1 MAKTHSS
8 LRNSPKLSE
17 PMTVLLLR
25 RPRMLTVSPLALLL
39 LVRGAAGEVSHA
51 SVTCTAPGAC
61 TVSQTL
67 NSTAAACATYDTDR
81 NLTSGFASLD
91 VRTNLTH
98 DPMLAA
104 HAAGFAEATLTAREM
119 AAFYLN
125 VYEFGPEG
133 PSAELVT
140 WVEENDA
147 WVRARAAREAANDDY
162 WMAVALVLSQ
172 FDGILAGYASA
183 AAALG
188 LPSMSKLD
196 LLWVN
201 LDGDLFDLM
210 SALGEASPRGRAGR
224 ARELYPQGLR
234 CSALW
239 KLTDEN
245 DELYFGHDT
254 WDTYATAAPRIWKH
268 VTLAQ
273 RRDGEWRA
281 RTASFS
287 SSPGFLAS
295 VDDYYHFGESDD
307 VSLIVI
313 ETSNNI
319 FNASAYDALTPRSVL
334 YWIRVMVA
342 GALAT
347 SAPRWADLFSIEA
360 SGTYN
365 NQWMLGD
372 LVAFKPGRPLANG
385 TFVVLEEV
393 PGLIVARDQSATLQ
407 AQRYWPS
414 FNVAFYAETRAIAGE
429 TESYTEVPRAR
440 LFSEMQGNVSDDAS
454 MRWLMG
460 WNDYENDPR
469 SGGSPD
475 NAIMAR
481 GDLAGGAGGGID
493 SKFSSAKHIA
503 DGVTSFARAGPTS
516 DDQPPFCWT
525 KDFSSTPHA
534 GHPQCFDFS
543 WGSFSPAP

>member
-1 MAKTHSS
+1 
-8 LRNSPKLSE
+8 
-17 PMTVLLLR
+17 MTVLLLR

-254 WDTYATAAPRIWKH
+254 WDT
-268 VTLAQ
+268 
-273 RRDGEWRA
+273 
-281 RTASFS
+281 
-287 SSPGFLAS
+287 
-295 VDDYYHFGESDD
+295 
-307 VSLIVI
+307 
-313 ETSNNI
+313 
-319 FNASAYDALTPRSVL
+319 
-334 YWIRVMVA
+334 
-342 GALAT
+342 
-347 SAPRWADLFSIEA
+347 
-360 SGTYN
+360 
-365 NQWMLGD
+365 
-372 LVAFKPGRPLANG
+372 
-385 TFVVLEEV
+385 
-393 PGLIVARDQSATLQ
+393 
-407 AQRYWPS
+407 
-414 FNVAFYAETRAIAGE
+414 
-429 TESYTEVPRAR
+429 
-440 LFSEMQGNVSDDAS
+440 
-454 MRWLMG
+454 
-460 WNDYENDPR
+460 
-469 SGGSPD
+469 
-475 NAIMAR
+475 
-481 GDLAGGAGGGID
+481 
-493 SKFSSAKHIA
+493 
-503 DGVTSFARAGPTS
+503 
-516 DDQPPFCWT
+516 
-525 KDFSSTPHA
+525 
-534 GHPQCFDFS
+534 
-543 WGSFSPAP
+543 

>member
-1 MAKTHSS
+1 MHGVADA
-8 LRNSPKLSE
+8 RFD
-17 PMTVLLLR
+17 R
-25 RPRMLTVSPLALLL
+25 G
-39 LVRGAAGEVSHA
+39 RGATYLHRPHL
-51 SVTCTAPGAC
+51 TPG
-61 TVSQTL
+61 L
-67 NSTAAACATYDTDR
+67 R
-81 NLTSGFASLD
+81 SLD
-91 VRTNLTH
+91 VRTNLTA

-104 HAAGFAEATLTAREM
+104 HAAGFAEGTLTAREM
-119 AAFYLN
+119 AACYLN

-133 PSAELVT
+133 PSAELVA
-140 WVEENDA
+140 WVEANDA
-147 WVRARAAREAANDDY
+147 WVRARAAREAADDDY
-162 WMAVALVLSQ
+162 WNAVALVLSQ

-183 AAALG
+183 AAELG
-188 LPSMSKLD
+188 LPSMTKLD

-224 ARELYPQGLR
+224 ARERNFPQGLR
-234 CSALW
+234 CSAPGSSRIGTTSSTLG
-239 KLTDEN
+239 TIRGTRVRRRRRA
-245 DELYFGHDT
+245 FGST
-254 WDTYATAAPRIWKH
+254 SRSRSAATAS
-268 VTLAQ
+268 
-273 RRDGEWRA
+273 GA

-342 GALAT
+342 VALAT
-347 SAPRWADLFSIEA
+347 SAPRCADLFSIEA

-460 WNDYENDPR
+460 WNDYENDPPGR
-469 SGGSPD
+469 EP
-475 NAIMAR
+475 R
-481 GDLAGGAGGGID
+481 
-493 SKFSSAKHIA
+493 
-503 DGVTSFARAGPTS
+503 
-516 DDQPPFCWT
+516 
-525 KDFSSTPHA
+525 
-534 GHPQCFDFS
+534 
-543 WGSFSPAP
+543 